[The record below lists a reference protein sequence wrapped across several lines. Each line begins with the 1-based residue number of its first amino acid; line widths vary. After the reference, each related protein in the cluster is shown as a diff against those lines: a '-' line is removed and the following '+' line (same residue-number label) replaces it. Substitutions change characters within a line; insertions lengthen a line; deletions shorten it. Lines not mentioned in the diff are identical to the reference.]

1 MIGRFQMSQEQE
13 QQHLELDSSFQG
25 EFHTENQPFDLG
37 LRPLT
42 SAQLKAYRLAQIK
55 RIICIYRDSLFALY
69 WSYTR
74 YQPVSP
80 FLLGIL
86 RSRQFH
92 KQAVRKFFLC
102 EQICNGASW

>member
-1 MIGRFQMSQEQE
+1 MIGRFQMSQEQ
-13 QQHLELDSSFQG
+13 QQQLEIVWSHQG
-25 EFHTENQPFDLG
+25 EYHTENQPFDLG

-55 RIICIYRDSLFALY
+55 RNICIYRDSLFALY

-102 EQICNGASW
+102 EEIRNVDPW